1 MQVSAAGGGIP
12 ASSIHHYFGSKEGVL
27 LAVMER
33 GAERFYAELPV
44 SDRRLGSQREHLES
58 LVRAVAAPLA

>member
-1 MQVSAAGGGIP
+1 M
-12 ASSIHHYFGSKEGVL
+12 L

>member
-1 MQVSAAGGGIP
+1 
-12 ASSIHHYFGSKEGVL
+12 
-27 LAVMER
+27 
-33 GAERFYAELPV
+33 V